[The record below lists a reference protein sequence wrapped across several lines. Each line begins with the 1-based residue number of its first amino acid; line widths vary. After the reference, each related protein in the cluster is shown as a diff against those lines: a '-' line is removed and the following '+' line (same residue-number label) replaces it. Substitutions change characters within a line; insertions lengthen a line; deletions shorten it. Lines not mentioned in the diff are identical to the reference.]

1 MSLKII
7 ILVTLLASQFVLK
20 SILCLDEESNVL
32 PRENSNL
39 RLRDSLPCIVGT
51 RYRTRRCKQ
60 GRKRGFMK
68 KQQQVFVTTY
78 KLKLPAAKIMFR
90 RSMPMYQ
97 YGKTCANIFTL

>member
-51 RYRTRRCKQ
+51 RYRMRRCKQ
-60 GRKRGFMK
+60 GRRRGFMK
-68 KQQQVFVTTY
+68 KQQQVFITMY
-78 KLKLPAAKIMFR
+78 KVKLPAKIMFR
-90 RSMPMYQ
+90 RSMAMYQ
-97 YGKTCANIFTL
+97 YGKTSGNILTL

>member
-39 RLRDSLPCIVGT
+39 RLRDSLRGAT
-51 RYRTRRCKQ
+51 
-60 GRKRGFMK
+60 GRG
-68 KQQQVFVTTY
+68 V
-78 KLKLPAAKIMFR
+78 
-90 RSMPMYQ
+90 
-97 YGKTCANIFTL
+97 ANEAESEVS